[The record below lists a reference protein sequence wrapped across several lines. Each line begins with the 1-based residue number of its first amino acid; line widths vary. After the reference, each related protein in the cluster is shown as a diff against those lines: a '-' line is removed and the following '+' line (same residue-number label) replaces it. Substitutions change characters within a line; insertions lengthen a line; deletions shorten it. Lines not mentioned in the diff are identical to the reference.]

1 MGFWLTFHCVVRA
14 AVPAVLTNAADARLL
29 DRADIPKAGI
39 PAVVTGKVTFVDDP
53 WKLLTIQDETAGIFV
68 KWDGDTSAFKPGDI
82 LRVQGAITGGE
93 FAPSLVPGRIAG
105 ITRIGSGAA
114 PEPATPAYRSLTRGQ
129 SDAQR
134 IRLNGT
140 LGSTK
145 LDQEYQR
152 ITLQVFSEFGEFTA
166 HLSARLRANYLTG
179 FIGSQLELV
188 GVCGTEFNEAGQF
201 VNFNLLVA
209 STNDVRIVGDPHR
222 DPFHLPLRPIRE
234 VLSFRN
240 NEDSLSFVHIQG
252 TVTYATPSLAVIQ
265 GGHGTIR
272 LRLPAESQKVL
283 SGQLLDVVGIPR
295 PDRFGPTLR
304 ACQFKV
310 LSNSVP
316 PPPEELVDHETVH
329 INLQNGRRVF
339 LEGEVT
345 AIASQPGAHV
355 VTITDAKANIIQAV
369 IASFPGSTSLPS
381 GTDSGARVRVVGV
394 FEPPADLGL
403 ERTLPRVLVSSPADL
418 RVLAPSPANRIWQI
432 VGFAILGASAGILA
446 LAYFINRHLHGQA
459 RALQEQQRSQSD
471 LQQRYN
477 QLVEHAVDLIY
488 TLDAQGRV
496 IGWNQAAAR
505 FFGRSPE
512 RIQGQSVLEVIVPE
526 QRDLVRSRI
535 AQRLSD
541 PDHTAPFTVDVF
553 DASGDRRTLE
563 ITSRVVWKDDQPPQ
577 VEGVARDITLRR
589 RVEEALRA
597 LVATTASGS
606 GEAFFRGV
614 VQCIADTLNVDY
626 AVIAVPSPKDPS
638 TLETLAAWSLGAATP
653 PGPYSRSG
661 SPCADVL
668 AGRSVR
674 IPDRAV
680 ERYPQ
685 SGLLRAMSTEAYFG
699 LELQANNGSGLGL
712 LFIAH
717 RKPFHPTQYQMQLL
731 EILAARV
738 GAEIE
743 RIEMEKRS
751 RTDAEGLRRANS
763 LLLNLN
769 RHHLH
774 GRSDLTGMLDAIA
787 AHAVEGLSASQSS
800 IWLLDPAHETMSC
813 TALSTERGPAKPI
826 TQPISVADHPA
837 YFAAIEND
845 RFLATSDGRTDPRT
859 SSFAEPY
866 LIPSG
871 ITSML
876 DAPIRIEGRVVGALC
891 VEHCGPPRTWSTS
904 DTLLVSSLA
913 DMAAIALQT
922 DRSAGAERELDRRTR
937 LLQSL
942 AMLSRAMLTV
952 DSWESAVGAVVHG
965 IGPASS
971 ADRCYFFARHP
982 SPQGGQD
989 VVSHKHEWCADGIHS
1004 ELANPQLQNMP
1015 FADFFPRW
1023 AASFD
1028 KGESI
1033 SGAVRTFP
1041 PTEQAILTPQGILS
1055 IVILPVMVANRWVG
1069 AIGFDSCRSERL
1081 WQRYEID
1088 LLTTIAGD
1096 LGRSLEQWETK
1107 RALQTKEVHYESVV
1121 EVLAEGVIVADQR
1134 GRFTRSNANA
1144 SRILGLSAAQLQ
1156 SADLNSNGWDVIRED
1171 GSRMPNHDF
1180 PAIRTLQNGEPC
1192 TGTIMGV
1199 RRPDGD
1205 RCWISVNTRPLRD
1218 PGASEVT
1225 SVVISFVDITESR
1238 RNRLELERARDAA
1251 EASNRAKADFL
1262 TVISHEVR
1270 TPLNAVLGYADL
1282 LEQELAEADLR
1293 RYVRTIRQSGE
1304 NLLEIIN
1311 DILDFSKLEAGRL
1324 KLENEPYDLL
1334 ETCFAVADLLAIR
1347 AAAKGLTLG
1356 FDWHPEVPRHL
1367 SGDAGRVRQIVT
1379 NLVGNA
1385 VKFTHS
1391 GQILLS
1397 TRVLAADATH
1407 PRRIRIQVED
1417 TGPGIPSDKHSLLF
1431 QRFSMVDTSL
1441 TRRHGG
1447 TGLGLAISRQLAEA
1461 MGGFVGFSSDPGT
1474 GSTFWCDLPIPAT
1487 SEPSSGGPG
1496 APPGTRLILATQ
1508 QATASRL
1515 ILRQCRHWG
1524 LEVST
1529 ADSAT
1534 AIQVIAESAAASRP
1548 IAAVIRDE
1556 STDPALVA
1564 VLDQLRLPAILVETP
1579 RTTIAARG
1587 EAAGNSAATLH
1598 HPFIHPD
1605 HLARAIDAI
1614 LSPGSRGHSATS
1626 KAGARYLD
1634 TVHEA

>member
-1 MGFWLTFHCVVRA
+1 MNGRSAHRLHAASLLGFWLAFLSFVRA
-14 AVPAVLTNAADARLL
+14 ADPAVITNAADARVL
-29 DRADIPKAGI
+29 DRTVIPAAGI
-39 PAVVTGKVTFVDDP
+39 PAVITGTVTFVDDP
-53 WKLLTIQDETAGIFV
+53 WRILTIQDKTAGIFI
-68 KWDGDTSAFKPGDI
+68 KWDGDTSAFKPGDT
-82 LRVQGAITGGE
+82 LHVQGAIHGGE

-105 ITRIGSGAA
+105 ITRIGSGPI
-114 PEPATPAYRSLTRGQ
+114 PEPANPGYGSLTRGQ

-134 IRLNGT
+134 IRIRGT

-145 LDQEYQR
+145 VDEEFQR
-152 ITLQVFSEFGEFTA
+152 VTLQVFSDVGEFTA
-166 HLSARLRANYLTG
+166 HLSARVRGYHLTN
-179 FIGSQLELV
+179 LV
-188 GVCGTEFNEAGQF
+188 GSPLDLVGICGSEFNGDGQF

-209 STNDVRIVGDPHR
+209 STNDVRIVGDRPV
-222 DPFHLPLRPIRE
+222 DPFQLPLRPIRE

-252 TVTYATPSLAVIQ
+252 TVTYAAQALAVIQ
-265 GGHGTIR
+265 SGNGTIR
-272 LRLPAESQKVL
+272 LRLPAESPKVL
-283 SGQLLDVVGIPR
+283 GGQVLDVIGIPK
-295 PDRFGPTLR
+295 PDRFGPILR

-316 PPPEELVDHETVH
+316 PQPEELLDHETVH
-329 INLQNGRRVF
+329 GNRQNGLRVF

-345 AIASQPGAHV
+345 ATDSQNGAHV
-355 VTITDAKANIIQAV
+355 VTIKDAKGNSIRAV
-369 IASFPGSTSLPS
+369 IASFPGSTRLPS
-381 GTDSGARVRVVGV
+381 GTEPGARVRVVGV
-394 FEPPADLGL
+394 FEPPAELELG
-403 ERTLPRVLVSSPADL
+403 RTSPRILASSPTDL
-418 RVLAPSPANRIWQI
+418 RVLAPAPTNRTWQI
-432 VGFAILGASAGILA
+432 VGFAILGAAAGIMA
-446 LAYFINRHLHGQA
+446 LAFLINRRLHGQA
-459 RALQEQQRSQSD
+459 QALKEHQRSQSD
-471 LQQRYN
+471 LQQRYD

-496 IGWNQAAAR
+496 INWNQAAAR
-505 FFGRSPE
+505 FFGRSPDK
-512 RIQGQSVLEVIVPE
+512 IQGQSVLEVVVPE

-535 AQRLSD
+535 AQRLND
-541 PDHTAPFTVDVF
+541 PGHTGPFTVDVF

-563 ITSRVVWKDDQPPQ
+563 ITSRVVWKGDLPPQ

-614 VQCIADTLNVDY
+614 VKCIADTLNVDY
-626 AVIAVPSPKDPS
+626 AVIAVPSRRDPS
-638 TLETLAAWSLGAATP
+638 SLETLAVWSLGAAAP
-653 PGPYSRSG
+653 PGPYPREG

-668 AGRSVR
+668 AGRPVR
-674 IPDRAV
+674 ISERAS

-685 SGLLRAMSTEAYFG
+685 CGLLRTMGTEAYFG

-712 LFIAH
+712 LFVAH
-717 RKPFHPTQYQMQLL
+717 RTSFHPTQYQMQLL

-743 RIEMEKRS
+743 RIEMEERS
-751 RTDAEGLRRANS
+751 RSDAEGLRRANS

-774 GRSDLTGMLDAIA
+774 GRADLTGMLDAIA
-787 AHAVEGLSASQSS
+787 AHAVEGLAASQSS
-800 IWLLDPAHETMSC
+800 IWLLDPAHETMAC
-813 TALSTERGPAKPI
+813 AALSTDRGPSKPV
-826 TQPISVADHPA
+826 TQAISVADHPA
-837 YFAAIEND
+837 YFAAIESE
-845 RFLATSDGRTDPRT
+845 RFLAASDGRIDPRT

-904 DTLLVSSLA
+904 DTLLVGSLA

-922 DRSAGAERELDRRTR
+922 DRSAGVERELDRRTR
-937 LLQSL
+937 LLQNL

-952 DSWESAVGAVVHG
+952 DSSESAVGAVVHG
-965 IGPASS
+965 IGPATN
-971 ADRCYFFARHP
+971 ADRCYFFARHAA
-982 SPQGGQD
+982 SEDGHD
-989 VVSHKHEWCADGIHS
+989 VVSQKHEWCADGITP
-1004 ELANPQLQNMP
+1004 ELANPQLQNFP
-1015 FADFFPRW
+1015 LAEAFPRW
-1023 AASFD
+1023 AASFE

-1033 SGAVRTFP
+1033 SGSISTFP
-1041 PTEQAILTPQGILS
+1041 HAEQAILGVQGIRS
-1055 IVILPVMVANRWVG
+1055 ILVVPVMVANRWVG
-1069 AIGFDSCRSERL
+1069 FIGFDSCRSERL

-1156 SADLNSNGWDVIRED
+1156 NAALNSNGWDVIRED

-1270 TPLNAVLGYADL
+1270 TPLNAVLGYTDL
-1282 LEQELAEADLR
+1282 
-1293 RYVRTIRQSGE
+1293 
-1304 NLLEIIN
+1304 
-1311 DILDFSKLEAGRL
+1311 
-1324 KLENEPYDLL
+1324 
-1334 ETCFAVADLLAIR
+1334 
-1347 AAAKGLTLG
+1347 
-1356 FDWHPEVPRHL
+1356 
-1367 SGDAGRVRQIVT
+1367 
-1379 NLVGNA
+1379 
-1385 VKFTHS
+1385 
-1391 GQILLS
+1391 
-1397 TRVLAADATH
+1397 
-1407 PRRIRIQVED
+1407 
-1417 TGPGIPSDKHSLLF
+1417 
-1431 QRFSMVDTSL
+1431 
-1441 TRRHGG
+1441 
-1447 TGLGLAISRQLAEA
+1447 
-1461 MGGFVGFSSDPGT
+1461 
-1474 GSTFWCDLPIPAT
+1474 
-1487 SEPSSGGPG
+1487 
-1496 APPGTRLILATQ
+1496 
-1508 QATASRL
+1508 
-1515 ILRQCRHWG
+1515 
-1524 LEVST
+1524 
-1529 ADSAT
+1529 
-1534 AIQVIAESAAASRP
+1534 IAESAADGDLTALTADLDKIRRAATRLLHTLGSILELSRLEAGDRRP
-1548 IAAVIRDE
+1548 TPTPLDLAALLREVVDE
-1556 STDPALVA
+1556 AAPVA
-1564 VLDQLRLPAILVETP
+1564 AERGDRLNLELAADLPAIASDRGMVLHALRSLVDNAIRFTADG
-1579 RTTIAARG
+1579 TVDVAARTYLSEETAWIAVRVQDSG
-1587 EAAGNSAATLH
+1587 IGIAPADLPRLFTSFGQLDDAPTRSFEGTGVSLALTRRFCDLLGARIDVESAPGRGSTFTLH
-1598 HPFIHPD
+1598 LP
-1605 HLARAIDAI
+1605 
-1614 LSPGSRGHSATS
+1614 AT
-1626 KAGARYLD
+1626 
-1634 TVHEA
+1634 